1 MRYFIVAIMMLL
13 SSSMAQAKTP
23 FTPEVFQQA
32 QANNE
37 LVLIDVFASWCPTCK
52 RQSMVLADYFKQ
64 HPASKIKVLVLDFDE
79 QKHWVTHFKAPRQS
93 TLILFKGKQQLWM
106 SVAET
111 NAEKITTALA
121 QAEAP

>member
-1 MRYFIVAIMMLL
+1 MRYFIVALMMLL

-23 FTPEVFQQA
+23 FTPEAFQQA

-37 LVLIDVFASWCPTCK
+37 LVLIDVFASWCPTCQK
-52 RQSMVLADYFKQ
+52 QSAVLADYFKQ

-79 QKHWVTHFKAPRQS
+79 QKQWVTHFKAPRQS

>member
-1 MRYFIVAIMMLL
+1 MRYFIIALMMLL

-23 FTPEVFQQA
+23 FTPEAFQQA

-37 LVLIDVFASWCPTCK
+37 VVLIDVYASWCPTCR
-52 RQSMVLADYFKQ
+52 RQSTVLADYFQQ
-64 HPASKIKVLVLDFDE
+64 HPTSKIKVFVVDYDE
-79 QKHWVTHFKAPRQS
+79 QKQWVTHFKAPRQS

-111 NAEKITTALA
+111 NAEKIAAALV